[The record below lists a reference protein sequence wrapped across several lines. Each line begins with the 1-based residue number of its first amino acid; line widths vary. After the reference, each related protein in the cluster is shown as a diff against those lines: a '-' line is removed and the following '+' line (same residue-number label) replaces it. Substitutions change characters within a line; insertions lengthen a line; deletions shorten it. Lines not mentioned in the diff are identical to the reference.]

1 MAASAVYVP
10 GRSFGRRKISSG
22 FRRALI
28 GALAFAGVVALSI
41 RSSSQA
47 FASGLNAGRR
57 AVPAMCKSSSSRLG
71 SALILAARGGEAQD
85 FAVGDKVKAKSE
97 DENWYSGVI
106 EKIGDG
112 TFTVKWDD
120 PDGGP
125 ESEDLVESA
134 MKKIIIFKDYVVG
147 DDVFAIPPED
157 SNMYAGTVAK
167 INADGTFQVKWDD
180 PDGGP
185 ESHDLQPDVMKKI
198 AVFKDYKVGDTVE
211 AKFPE
216 DGNMYL
222 AEVTKINDD
231 GTFQVK
237 WEDPDG
243 GPEESPC
250 KPKEMKYPPIPFD
263 KLEVGQKYKGTVKS
277 IRDFGAFVDIGAEAD
292 GLLHI
297 SSISKDTR
305 IENIY
310 DFLED
315 DQEVEVWI
323 SGKRDDGKFGVSM
336 IEGKTDGGGPRPQ
349 ADLGPFADLDPNEF
363 HKGTVQ
369 NLVSFGAFVTVH
381 LEDGT
386 EADGLVHISQIRD
399 GFVDTVEDE
408 LTSGQEVQVRV
419 QSVDLERNKMS
430 LSMKE
435 PFGGGGD
442 GGFREAK
449 LVDLTPFENM
459 PSDKFMTGKVV
470 RCVPFGAFV
479 TVTSEDGAEADGL
492 VHITEIRDG
501 FVENVEDELSVD
513 QEVEVRVKS
522 VDNGKMSLSMKR
534 EEDAAYTEDLD
545 P

>member
-10 GRSFGRRKISSG
+10 GRSFGRRKVSSG

-28 GALAFAGVVALSI
+28 GALACAGVVALSI

-47 FASGLNAGRR
+47 FASGLNSGRR

-97 DENWYSGVI
+97 DENWYPGVI

-125 ESEDLVESA
+125 ESEVVAESA
-134 MKKIIIFKDYVVG
+134 LKKIIIFKDYVVG
-147 DDVFAIPPED
+147 DDVLGYPPED
-157 SNMYAGTVAK
+157 DNMYPGTVAK
-167 INADGTFQVKWDD
+167 INADGSFQVKWDD
-180 PDGGP
+180 PDEGP
-185 ESHDLQPDVMKKI
+185 ETHDLQPDSMKKVN
-198 AVFKDYKVGDTVE
+198 VFKDYKVGDIVD

-216 DGNMYL
+216 DGNMYP
-222 AEVTKINDD
+222 AEVTKANDN

-263 KLEVGQKYKGTVKS
+263 KLEVGQKYKGTVKT
-277 IRDFGAFVDIGAEAD
+277 IRDFGAFVDIGAEGD

-297 SSISKDTR
+297 SSIVKERVNDVSD
-305 IENIY
+305 Y
-310 DFLED
+310 LEE
-315 DQEVEVWI
+315 DQEVDVWI
-323 SGKRDDGKFGVSM
+323 SGKKDDGKFGLTM
-336 IEGKTDGGGPRPQ
+336 IEGKTDGGPRAP
-349 ADLGPFADLDPNEF
+349 ADFGPFADLDPNEW
-363 HKGTVQ
+363 HKGTVR
-369 NLVSFGAFVTVH
+369 NIASFGAFVTVT
-381 LEDGT
+381 LEDGS

-408 LTSGQEVQVRV
+408 LSSGQEVQVRV
-419 QSVDLERNKMS
+419 QSVDLDRNKMS

-435 PFGGGGD
+435 PYGGGGD
-442 GGFREAK
+442 FSGGGGGGAREP
-449 LVDLTPFENM
+449 VDLTPFEEM
-459 PSDKFMTGKVV
+459 PADKFITGKVA
-470 RCVPFGAFV
+470 RCAPFGAFV
-479 TVTSEDGAEADGL
+479 TVASEDGTEADGL

-501 FVENVEDELSVD
+501 FVENVEDELQTG

-522 VDNGKMSLSMKR
+522 VDNGKLSLSMKR
-534 EEDAAYTEDLD
+534 EED
-545 P
+545 